1 MTGAQLAVKSR
12 LLYNNA
18 QTPET
23 SLKGPEEEFQAKVET
38 TKTAASTKK
47 TDRQQAERG
56 RDVVS
61 QLASYVAIQSERTRL
76 KLSEYFASETSINGC

>member
-1 MTGAQLAVKSR
+1 MTGAQLAVKPH
-12 LLYNNA
+12 LLYINE

-23 SLKGPEEEFQAKVET
+23 LSLKGTEEEFQAKVET

-47 TDRQQAERG
+47 RQAERG

-61 QLASYVAIQSERTRL
+61 QLASYVARQTRRTRL
-76 KLSEYFASETSINGC
+76 KLSEYFTH